1 MKTVAV
7 IPARYASSRFP
18 GKPLAFICEK
28 PMIQWVYE
36 TVCNVPEITKTIV
49 ATDDERICDC
59 VRSFGGKAVMTG
71 ECSCGTDRVWEVVSE
86 MDCDVVLNI
95 QGDEP
100 FIKIP
105 MIRQLIHA
113 FQNPNE
119 KMATLKKEI
128 PYEESQNPNIV
139 KVITDKDDYAIYFSR
154 YAIPYR
160 REPVMHKY
168 YKHIGIYGY
177 TKAFLKN
184 FVHLPLSSL
193 ENAESLE
200 QLRALENGYRIK
212 VLETEYDSIGVD
224 LPEQIEKAETI
235 IKRQWGRKE

>member
-119 KMATLKKEI
+119 KMAVGPYAVSNYYMETKRAQRQAMIEAKQVILDVAKKF
-128 PYEESQNPNIV
+128 EEM
-139 KVITDKDDYAIYFSR
+139 T
-154 YAIPYR
+154 
-160 REPVMHKY
+160 
-168 YKHIGIYGY
+168 
-177 TKAFLKN
+177 
-184 FVHLPLSSL
+184 
-193 ENAESLE
+193 
-200 QLRALENGYRIK
+200 
-212 VLETEYDSIGVD
+212 
-224 LPEQIEKAETI
+224 
-235 IKRQWGRKE
+235 GRKYAFFEEY